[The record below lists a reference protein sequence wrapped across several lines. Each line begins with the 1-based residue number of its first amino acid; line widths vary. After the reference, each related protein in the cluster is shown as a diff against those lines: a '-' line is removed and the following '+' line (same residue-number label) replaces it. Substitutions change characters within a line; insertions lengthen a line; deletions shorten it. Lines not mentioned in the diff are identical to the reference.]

1 MKEFKEQLTGFISEE
16 ELQELANGAN
26 VETHSASPVISLSV
40 LETISLVTEF
50 VCPSTPCTTTG
61 YCQ

>member
-26 VETHSASPVISLSV
+26 VETHSASPVIYSFSARND
-40 LETISLVTEF
+40 
-50 VCPSTPCTTTG
+50 
-61 YCQ
+61 